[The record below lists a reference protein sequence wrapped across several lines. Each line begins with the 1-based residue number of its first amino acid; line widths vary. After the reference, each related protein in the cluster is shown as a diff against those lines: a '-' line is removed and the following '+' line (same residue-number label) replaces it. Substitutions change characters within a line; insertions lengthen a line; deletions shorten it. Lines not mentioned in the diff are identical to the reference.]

1 MNVRPPV
8 PSSSQI
14 PLLCAH
20 LPPSRSVIVKTML
33 VALYAKENSLTNTT
47 PLSEKGMSSLNYWRG
62 HDMTTNNI
70 AVTGTNNQIG
80 SPP

>member
-1 MNVRPPV
+1 M
-8 PSSSQI
+8 
-14 PLLCAH
+14 
-20 LPPSRSVIVKTML
+20 IVKTML
-33 VALYAKENSLTNTT
+33 VALYAKENSLTNTI

-70 AVTGTNNQIG
+70 AVTGTNNQTG